1 MREGSHLI
9 VLPFPG
15 QGHITPM
22 SQFCKRL
29 ASKGLKLTLVLVSDK
44 PSPPYKT
51 EHDSI
56 TVFPISN
63 GFQEGEEPLQDLDD
77 YMERVETSI
86 KNTLPNLIED
96 MKQSGNPPRAIVYD
110 STMPWL
116 LDVAHTYGLSGA
128 AFFTQPWLVTAIYYH
143 VFKGSFSV
151 PSTKYGHSTLASFPS
166 FPMLN
171 ANDLPSF
178 LCESSSYPNILR
190 IVVDQLSNIDQVD
203 IVLCNTFDKLEEKLL
218 KWVQSL
224 WPVLNIGPTIPSMYL
239 DKRLSEDKNY
249 GFSLFNAKVVECTEW
264 LNSKQPNSVVYIS
277 FGSLVILKEDQMLE
291 LAAAS
296 KGLKLTLVLV
306 SDKPSPP
313 YKTEHDS
320 IAVVPISNGFEEGEE
335 RSQVLD
341 DYMERVESSIKNS
354 LPKLIEDM
362 KLSGNP
368 PRALVYDSTMPWLL
382 DVAHTYGLSGAV
394 FFTQPWIV
402 SAIYYH
408 VFKGSFSVPYTK
420 YGHSTLASFPSFP
433 MLNANDLPSF
443 LCESSSY
450 PYILRTVID
459 QLSNIDRVDI
469 VLCNT
474 FDKLEE
480 KLLKWV
486 QSVWPVLNIGPTV
499 PSMYLDKRLP
509 EDKNYGFSLF
519 DAKIA
524 ECIEWLNSKQPNSV
538 VYVSFGSMV
547 VLKEDQLI
555 ELAAGLKQSRHFFL
569 WVVRETEKNK
579 LPENYIEEIGEKGLI
594 VSWSPQ
600 LEVLTHKSIGCF
612 LTHCGWNSTLEGL
625 SLGVPMIGMP
635 HWADQPTNAKFIED
649 VWKVGVRVKADGD
662 GFVRREEI
670 VRRVGEVMEGGKG
683 KEIRKNTE
691 KWKELAR
698 EAVSQGGSSDK
709 SIDEFVSML

>member
-63 GFQEGEEPLQDLDD
+63 GFHEGEEPLQDLDD

-86 KNTLPNLIED
+86 KNTLPKLIED
-96 MKQSGNPPRAIVYD
+96 MKLSGNPPRALVYD

-151 PSTKYGHSTLASFPS
+151 PSTKYAHSTLASFPS

-190 IVVDQLSNIDQVD
+190 IVVDQLSNIDRVD

-224 WPVLNIGPTIPSMYL
+224 WPVLNIGPTVPSMYL

-249 GFSLFNAKVVECTEW
+249 GFSLFNAKVVECMEW

-291 LAAAS
+291 LAA
-296 KGLKLTLVLV
+296 
-306 SDKPSPP
+306 
-313 YKTEHDS
+313 
-320 IAVVPISNGFEEGEE
+320 
-335 RSQVLD
+335 
-341 DYMERVESSIKNS
+341 
-354 LPKLIEDM
+354 
-362 KLSGNP
+362 
-368 PRALVYDSTMPWLL
+368 
-382 DVAHTYGLSGAV
+382 
-394 FFTQPWIV
+394 
-402 SAIYYH
+402 
-408 VFKGSFSVPYTK
+408 
-420 YGHSTLASFPSFP
+420 
-433 MLNANDLPSF
+433 
-443 LCESSSY
+443 
-450 PYILRTVID
+450 
-459 QLSNIDRVDI
+459 
-469 VLCNT
+469 
-474 FDKLEE
+474 
-480 KLLKWV
+480 
-486 QSVWPVLNIGPTV
+486 
-499 PSMYLDKRLP
+499 
-509 EDKNYGFSLF
+509 
-519 DAKIA
+519 
-524 ECIEWLNSKQPNSV
+524 
-538 VYVSFGSMV
+538 
-547 VLKEDQLI
+547 
-555 ELAAGLKQSRHFFL
+555 GLKQSGCFFL
-569 WVVRETEKNK
+569 WVVRETETDKI
-579 LPENYIEEIGEKGLI
+579 PRNYVEEIGEKGLI

-600 LEVLTHKSIGCF
+600 LDVLAHKSIGCF
-612 LTHCGWNSTLEGL
+612 LTHCGWNSMLEGL

-635 HWADQPTNAKFIED
+635 HWTDQPTNAKFMED
-649 VWKVGVRVKADGD
+649 VWKVGVRVKAEDD

-670 VRRVGEVMEGGKG
+670 VRSVGEVMEGEKG
-683 KEIRKNTE
+683 KKIRKNAE
-691 KWKELAR
+691 KWKLLAQ
-698 EAVSQGGSSDK
+698 EAVSEGGSSDK
-709 SIDEFVSML
+709 SINEFVSMFY